1 MTKTN
6 KRGQSTMEKLG
17 EYKMEVLKRCIE
29 DEELAKLLRYDSEDA
44 LFKPAIAEPSK
55 LMYDRV
61 YPFRFVP
68 APVEVQGTFL
78 TLGASGFRRHQEDY
92 KIYDD
97 YQSGEI
103 YFYFFTHVDLM
114 RTDSGVRQDLM
125 LGRISSL
132 FDGTKGIGMGE
143 MKLRYV
149 NELWMHNNK
158 FGGYSV
164 AFTITDFK

>member
-1 MTKTN
+1 
-6 KRGQSTMEKLG
+6 MEKLG
-17 EYKMEVLKRCIE
+17 EYKMEVLNRCLE
-29 DEELAKLLRYDSEDA
+29 DEKLSKLIAYDTKDA
-44 LFKPAIAEPSK
+44 LFQPNVEDSSE
-55 LMYDRV
+55 LLYNRV
-61 YPFRFVP
+61 FPYRFVP
-68 APVEVQGTFL
+68 NPIEEHGTYL
-78 TLGASGFRRHQEDY
+78 TLGAGGFRRHQEDY

-114 RTDSGVRQDLM
+114 RTDNGVRQDLI
-125 LGRISSL
+125 LAEISRL

-143 MKLRYV
+143 MKLRSAY
-149 NELWMHNNK
+149 ELWMHNNK